1 MMKKNARTK
10 KTSLDLL
17 KEQDFKNYLH
27 FETNYAI
34 ALKGGY
40 LPEYFSPF
48 VKRRLIS
55 PVNILTAIEINS
67 FINQLPIYK
76 N

>member
-10 KTSLDLL
+10 KTPLDLL
-17 KEQDFKNYLH
+17 KELDFKNHLH
-27 FETNYAI
+27 FQTNHAI

-40 LPEYFSPF
+40 LPEYFSPSA
-48 VKRRLIS
+48 KRRLIS